1 MRITPQIRSNEKRKR
16 LQALRIGRTYAP
28 RLSKARQNEIERVLK
43 LAKNYPIDEWAT
55 ILPKK
60 INEKYL
66 KKWYSDMFLG
76 VGLPAGKEAV
86 NEFLNRKADIWEA
99 DIWEDTLSKWISKN
113 AAKKV
118 KIITNSFKDWFRGAI
133 KEAIKDQTES
143 IETMTKLLYDNV
155 TNYYQ
160 EIQEWQVRRIVQT
173 ESLTALSVASDESVR
188 ALGIPYNK
196 TWVISGNNTRTTHLE
211 ADGQEVD
218 QDEPFIVDGEELMYP
233 RDDSMGASAGNI
245 INCACTCINTPK

>member
-1 MRITPQIRSNEKRKR
+1 MKITPQIRANEKRKR

-28 RLSKARQNEIERVLK
+28 RLSKARQSELERVLR
-43 LAKNYPIDEWAT
+43 LAKKYPIDDWET

-60 INEKYL
+60 INERYL
-66 KKWYSDMFLG
+66 LRWYSDMFMG
-76 VGLPAGKEAV
+76 VGLPAGREAV
-86 NEFLNRKADIWEA
+86 NEFMGRKA

-160 EIQEWQVRRIVQT
+160 EVQEWQVRRIVQT
-173 ESLTALSVASDESVR
+173 ESLTALSVASDESIR
-188 ALGIPYNK
+188 ALGVPFIK
-196 TWVISGNNTRTTHLE
+196 TWVISGNNTRPSHLE

-233 RDDSMGASAGNI
+233 RDSSMGASAGNI
-245 INCACTCINTPK
+245 INCACTCISTPK

>member
-1 MRITPQIRSNEKRKR
+1 MKITPQIRANEKRKR

-28 RLSKARQNEIERVLK
+28 RLSKARQSELERVLR
-43 LAKNYPIDEWAT
+43 LAKNYPIDDWET

-60 INEKYL
+60 INERYL
-66 KKWYSDMFLG
+66 LRWYSDMFMG
-76 VGLPAGKEAV
+76 VGLPASREAV
-86 NEFLNRKADIWEA
+86 NEFMGRKA

-155 TNYYQ
+155 TSYYQ
-160 EIQEWQVRRIVQT
+160 EVQEWQVRRIVQT
-173 ESLTALSVASDESVR
+173 ESLTALSVASDESIR
-188 ALGIPYNK
+188 ALGVPFIK
-196 TWVISGNNTRTTHLE
+196 TWVISGNNTRPSHLE

-218 QDEPFIVDGEELMYP
+218 QDEPFLVDGEELMYP
-233 RDDSMGASAGNI
+233 RDSSMGASAGNI
-245 INCACTCINTPK
+245 INCACTSIATPK

>member
-1 MRITPQIRSNEKRKR
+1 MKITPQIRANEKRKR

-28 RLSKARQNEIERVLK
+28 RLSKARQSELERVLR
-43 LAKNYPIDEWAT
+43 LAKNYPIDDWET

-60 INEKYL
+60 INERYL
-66 KKWYSDMFLG
+66 LRWYSDMFMG
-76 VGLPAGKEAV
+76 VGLPASREAV
-86 NEFLNRKADIWEA
+86 NEFMGRKA

-155 TNYYQ
+155 TSYYQ

-173 ESLTALSVASDESVR
+173 ESLTALSVASDESIR
-188 ALGIPYNK
+188 ALGVPFIK
-196 TWVISGNNTRTTHLE
+196 TWVISGNNTRPSHLE

-233 RDDSMGASAGNI
+233 RDASLGASAGNI
-245 INCACTCINTPK
+245 INCACTSIATPK

>member
-1 MRITPQIRSNEKRKR
+1 MKITPQIRANEKRKR

-28 RLSKARQNEIERVLK
+28 RLSKARQSELERVLR
-43 LAKNYPIDEWAT
+43 LAKNYPIDDWET

-60 INEKYL
+60 ITERYL
-66 KKWYSDMFLG
+66 LRWYSDIFMG
-76 VGLPAGKEAV
+76 VGLPASREAV
-86 NEFLNRKADIWEA
+86 NEFMGRKA

-155 TNYYQ
+155 TSYYQ
-160 EIQEWQVRRIVQT
+160 EVQEWQVRRIVQT
-173 ESLTALSVASDESVR
+173 ESLTALSVASDESIR
-188 ALGIPYNK
+188 ALGVPFIK
-196 TWVISGNNTRTTHLE
+196 TWVISGNNTRPSHLE

-233 RDDSMGASAGNI
+233 RDSSMGASAGNI
-245 INCACTCINTPK
+245 INCACTCISTPK

>member
-28 RLSKARQNEIERVLK
+28 RLSKARQNEIERVLR
-43 LAKNYPIDEWAT
+43 LAENYPIDEWAT

-76 VGLPAGKEAV
+76 VGLPAGREAV
-86 NEFLNRKADIWEA
+86 NDFLSRKAESN
-99 DIWEDTLSKWISKN
+99 IWEDTLNKWISKN
-113 AAKKV
+113 GGKKV

-133 KEAIKDQTES
+133 KEAIKDQSDS
-143 IETMTKLLYDNV
+143 IESMTKLLYDNV
-155 TNYYQ
+155 TNHYKDVA
-160 EIQEWQVRRIVQT
+160 EWQIRRIVQT

-188 ALGIPYNK
+188 ALGIPFNK
-196 TWVISGNNTRTTHLE
+196 TWVISGNNTRPAHLLMDGVTIPEDE
-211 ADGQEVD
+211 AFD
-218 QDEPFIVDGEELMYP
+218 VDGEQMMFP

>member
-1 MRITPQIRSNEKRKR
+1 MKITPQIRANEKRKR

-28 RLSKARQNEIERVLK
+28 RLSKARQSELERVLK
-43 LAKNYPIDEWAT
+43 LAENYPIDEWEKV
-55 ILPKK
+55 LPKK
-60 INEKYL
+60 INERYL
-66 KKWYSDMFLG
+66 LRWYSDMFMG
-76 VGLPAGKEAV
+76 VGLPAGREAV
-86 NEFLNRKADIWEA
+86 NEFMGRKA

-155 TNYYQ
+155 TSYYQ
-160 EIQEWQVRRIVQT
+160 EVQEWQVRRIVQT
-173 ESLTALSVASDESVR
+173 ESLTALSVAADESVR
-188 ALGIPYNK
+188 ALGIPFNK
-196 TWVISGNNTRTTHLE
+196 TWVISGNNTRPAHLE

-218 QDEPFIVDGEELMYP
+218 QDEPFIIDGEELMYP

-245 INCACTCINTPK
+245 INCACTSIATPK

>member
-1 MRITPQIRSNEKRKR
+1 MKITPQIRANEKRKR

-28 RLSKARQNEIERVLK
+28 RLSKARQSELERVLR
-43 LAKNYPIDEWAT
+43 LAKNYPIDEWEKV
-55 ILPKK
+55 LPKK
-60 INEKYL
+60 INERYL
-66 KKWYSDMFLG
+66 LRWYSDMFMG
-76 VGLPAGKEAV
+76 VGLPASREAV
-86 NEFLNRKADIWEA
+86 NEFMGRKA

-155 TNYYQ
+155 TSYYQ
-160 EIQEWQVRRIVQT
+160 EVQEWQVRRIVQT
-173 ESLTALSVASDESVR
+173 ESLTALSVASDESIR
-188 ALGIPYNK
+188 ALGVPFIK
-196 TWVISGNNTRTTHLE
+196 TWVISGNNTRPSHLA

-245 INCACTCINTPK
+245 INCACTSVATPK